1 MHRVRKDEIKRIL
14 SSEKTILIKSER
26 WNDGFIQ
33 GLKQNP
39 LVNRVVVTEKEIT
52 IIVAKEVN
60 LFSALMH
67 LAEES
72 EIELNSV
79 EIKTPT
85 LEDVFLHLT
94 GRALRD

>member
-1 MHRVRKDEIKRIL
+1 M
-14 SSEKTILIKSER
+14 IKSDR
-26 WNDGFIQ
+26 WNDGFIR

-39 LVNRVVVTEKEIT
+39 LVNRVIVQDKEIT
-52 IIVAKEVN
+52 IMVAKEVN
-60 LFSALMH
+60 LFSTLIH

-72 EIELNSV
+72 DVELTSV